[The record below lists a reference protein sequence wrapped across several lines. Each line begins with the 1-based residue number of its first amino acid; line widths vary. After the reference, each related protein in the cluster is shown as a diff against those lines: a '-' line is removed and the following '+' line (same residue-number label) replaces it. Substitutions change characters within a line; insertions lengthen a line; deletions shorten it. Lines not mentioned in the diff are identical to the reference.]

1 MQSHY
6 HFTGLLSNVTSC
18 DNPKDTKMT
27 DYDLPSYLPVSTSL
41 IRDLD
46 FELLKHGKKKI
57 KIGKNYLIKVY
68 DNNISI
74 VNRKVIYN

>member
-18 DNPKDTKMT
+18 DNPTDAKMT
-27 DYDLPSYLPVSTSL
+27 DYDLPSYLPVSSSL

-57 KIGKNYLIKVY
+57 KIGKNYIKE
-68 DNNISI
+68 
-74 VNRKVIYN
+74 